1 MQQTHIDKPFYP
13 EVEWK
18 RLEPCER
25 RKVFLNHGTE
35 SPAKRRRTGVVPAAV
50 SVASTSASTISSLE
64 SSVKAMSQNMK
75 EIIEVHNE
83 NMREISN
90 IKRAVQRADLF
101 EDLSDS
107 EASDVFSENSYGKS
121 GSRRRLKAN
130 KPRKRSQRDHPA
142 LGRQPG
148 SAKRNGR

>member
-1 MQQTHIDKPFYP
+1 
-13 EVEWK
+13 
-18 RLEPCER
+18 
-25 RKVFLNHGTE
+25 
-35 SPAKRRRTGVVPAAV
+35 
-50 SVASTSASTISSLE
+50 
-64 SSVKAMSQNMK
+64 MK

-107 EASDVFSENSYGKS
+107 ESSDVFSESSYGKS

-130 KPRKRSQRDHPA
+130 KPRKRNQRDHPA